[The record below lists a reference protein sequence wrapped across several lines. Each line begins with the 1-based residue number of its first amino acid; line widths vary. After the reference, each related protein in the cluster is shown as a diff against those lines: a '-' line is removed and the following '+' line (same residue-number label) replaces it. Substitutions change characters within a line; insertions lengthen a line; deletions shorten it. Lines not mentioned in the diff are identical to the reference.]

1 MSCRP
6 VQPGSQR
13 ICPSLQGP
21 LVSAAYSF
29 RVIFMPAVLR
39 LILIALVVLAHGR
52 TTANEAPVIAAAA
65 DLRFALERLAED
77 FQATT
82 GNAVRVSFGSSGNFT
97 TQIENGAPFE
107 IFLSADEN
115 YVFRLA
121 DQGLT
126 RDRGSLYA
134 VGRIVVFAPH
144 SSILTADE
152 QLNHLNQSI
161 AQGRLHRFAIANPE
175 HAPYGRAA
183 RAALRTA
190 GLWPQI
196 QPMLVLGE
204 NAAQAAQFASSG
216 STDGGIIP
224 LSLSKAP
231 QLAALGTFATIPAG
245 WHSDEPLRQRMV
257 LLRNAGA
264 TAGAFYRFLQT
275 SEARRTLAD
284 FGFVVPDEPMK
295 E

>member
-1 MSCRP
+1 
-6 VQPGSQR
+6 
-13 ICPSLQGP
+13 
-21 LVSAAYSF
+21 
-29 RVIFMPAVLR
+29 MPAVLR
-39 LILIALVVLAHGR
+39 LFLIALVALSTGHVA
-52 TTANEAPVIAAAA
+52 ANEAPTIAAAA

-77 FQATT
+77 FRAKT
-82 GNAVRVSFGSSGNFT
+82 GNAIRVSFGSSGNFT

-126 RDRGSLYA
+126 RDHGSLYA
-134 VGRIVVFAPH
+134 VGRIVLFAPH
-144 SSILTADE
+144 GSLLATDPQLE
-152 QLNHLNQSI
+152 QLRQVI

-183 RAALRTA
+183 RAALQTA
-190 GLWPQI
+190 GLWPLI
-196 QPMLVLGE
+196 QPSLVLGE

-231 QLAALGTFATIPAG
+231 QLAALGTFSTIPAD
-245 WHSDEPLRQRMV
+245 WHSAEPLRQRMV

-275 SEARRTLAD
+275 EEARKTLAE
-284 FGFVVPDEPMK
+284 FGFAVPNETMK